1 MDKTLNLPYKI
12 YACGRVGVCAH
23 IHTDYMYGR

>member
-1 MDKTLNLPYKI
+1 MGKTLNLPYKI
-12 YACGRVGVCAH
+12 YACGRVGVYVH